1 MNKWLEEKQN
11 DYDNKKNNIIQE
23 HENLLD
29 KFKNELTCINE
40 NDVNSNDLENDYNNE
55 INKIKKLQEKE
66 LED

>member
-29 KFKNELTCINE
+29 KFKNELICINE
-40 NDVNSNDLENDYNNE
+40 NNVNSNDLENDYNNE
-55 INKIKKLQEKE
+55 IKKIKKLQETE